1 MIIETRIEISAP
13 PMKVWRALC
22 DFPGYAN
29 WNPYREVRG
38 VAALGEKVTIL
49 VGSDPDRRYPT
60 RAVICALEPGAR
72 LSFRT
77 GNIMFSRATETFS
90 LEPRRNGTLLHH
102 TADMTGLSTLLLGRR
117 RVEPR
122 LTKVYE
128 RVDRALARYL
138 TLNSQSGGASRR
150 GHRPN
155 R

>member
-38 VAALGEKVTIL
+38 VAVLGEKVTIL
-49 VGSDPDRRYPT
+49 VGSDPKRRYRT
-60 RAVICALEPGAR
+60 HAVICALEPGVR

-77 GNIMFSRATETFS
+77 GNMLFSRATETFS
-90 LEPRRNGTLLHH
+90 LEPRRNGTVLHH
-102 TADMTGLSTLLLGRR
+102 TADMTGLSALLLGRR
-117 RVEPR
+117 RIEPR

-128 RVDRALARYL
+128 RVDSALARYL
-138 TLNSQSGGASRR
+138 TLDSQSGGASQKGRR
-150 GHRPN
+150 PKR
-155 R
+155 